1 MRLDGEE
8 VGFGEES
15 GEGVY
20 SSENEVGPLP
30 LVFPRRSLILY
41 FSWQDISPTIRMAIT
56 RTSLVI
62 SLLARYCI
70 PISADII
77 TEAYET
83 SIRLVGESPEGLR
96 SLGRLEVGEEVL
108 RALALGR
115 E

>member
-1 MRLDGEE
+1 MDGEE

-20 SSENEVGPLP
+20 SSENEVGPSS
-30 LVFPRRSLILY
+30 SLSASRGSLTLT
-41 FSWQDISPTIRMAIT
+41 FSLQDISPTIRMAIT

-70 PISADII
+70 PVSADII

-96 SLGRLEVGEEVL
+96 SLSRLEVGEEVL